1 MTEEE
6 KEPKTQYGIVN
17 FERRRSPR
25 FSVDL
30 PIEYSCV
37 DSSGK
42 SSGRTGNASVG
53 GLMLFLGE
61 DLKVGREVRIKI
73 FFPSE
78 SQLDS
83 IEVLAEVVWT
93 EIAFGKEKD
102 HRCGVRFIH
111 IATED
116 LTKLKTFLD
125 RLSTIR
131 PSFRVPPN
139 LQQESKP

>member
-1 MTEEE
+1 MAEEE
-6 KEPKTQYGIVN
+6 KGPKTQYGIVN

-37 DSSGK
+37 DSCGK
-42 SSGRTGNASVG
+42 STGRTGNASVG

-61 DLKVGREVRIKI
+61 AMEVGREVRIKI

-93 EIAFGKEKD
+93 EIAFGKERD
-102 HRCGVRFIH
+102 YRCGVRFIH

-116 LTKLKTFLD
+116 LSKLKTFLD

-139 LQQESKP
+139 LQQEFKP